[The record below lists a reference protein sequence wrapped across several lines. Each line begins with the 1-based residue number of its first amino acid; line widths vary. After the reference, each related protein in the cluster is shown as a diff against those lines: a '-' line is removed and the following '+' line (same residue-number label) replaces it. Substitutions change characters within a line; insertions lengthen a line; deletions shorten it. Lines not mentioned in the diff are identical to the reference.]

1 MAGFGTNDGPVEILQ
16 EDIPIGTINEEAI
29 LDEDN
34 AEVPFG
40 EAADEEPAIQFSE
53 EDLKEARERAELS
66 LLARIFWDEPRELR
80 LVENSFIQVWK
91 CGRVRVFDV
100 GFGLYQFIFPT
111 VSKREW
117 VLDNQPW
124 FFQRSIIH
132 FTANMSPS
140 EDLFHSLQFMSIW
153 VKIIGLPFSYITIA
167 VGRKL
172 LAKLGEVEKVGYY
185 DAGTPEGCYIKGRV
199 RMDLLGSFRGTA
211 PVIGHVMADC
221 PRTDLVFDENVRSD
235 WISGKADPNEKESQ
249 GPQLQ
254 PIPFVPSPHDRG
266 RGGLPPS
273 VAARL
278 SSKLQ
283 RQWARDRQ
291 TGGARGH
298 AGRWPGGPWPILA
311 LPGPGPTQNW
321 GAGRPTRG
329 PGPSGHRPPLIRPL
343 QILAPRHVDS
353 GRGSARAGSSQ
364 VQLDR
369 TQPRTVAQASS
380 ASYGLGSARQGGPA
394 AQLPARAPF
403 QTGSAQLRPSFSPQ
417 TSAVGPVGP
426 VRASSAP
433 LISIRPSAAGGA
445 RRSAPLI
452 QAHDTPQ
459 SKHQVGAAPGSSRR
473 STPSS
478 GSVKRKLLDAFDV
491 ADGPDLSHHI
501 GPAANDPE
509 EQCAGGGAA
518 AIGPVLARPPERVPI
533 SEPWSPFTPVAMFIN
548 HG

>member
-1 MAGFGTNDGPVEILQ
+1 M
-16 EDIPIGTINEEAI
+16 
-29 LDEDN
+29 
-34 AEVPFG
+34 
-40 EAADEEPAIQFSE
+40 
-53 EDLKEARERAELS
+53 
-66 LLARIFWDEPRELR
+66 
-80 LVENSFIQVWK
+80 VENSFIQVWK

-100 GFGLYQFIFPT
+100 GFGLYQFIFPS
-111 VSKREW
+111 VSKCEW

-132 FTANMSPS
+132 FTANMNPS
-140 EDLFHSLQFMSIW
+140 EDLFHSLQFMPIW

-185 DAGTPEGCYIKGRV
+185 DAGTPEGCYIKGKV

-211 PVIGHVMADC
+211 PVIGVNGIPFPAFFQYIGLPCICFLCGWLGHVMADC

-254 PIPFVPSPHDRG
+254 PIPFVPPPHARG

-278 SSKLQ
+278 SSNLQ

-298 AGRWPGGPWPILA
+298 AGRWPGGPRPILA

-321 GAGRPTRG
+321 GVGRPNRG

-343 QILAPRHVDS
+343 QILAPRNVGS
-353 GRGSARAGSSQ
+353 GRGSARAGPSQ

-369 TQPRTVAQASS
+369 AQPRAMTQASS
-380 ASYGLGSARQGGPA
+380 ASIGLGSARQGGSA
-394 AQLPARAPF
+394 AQPPARAPF
-403 QTGSAQLRPSFSPQ
+403 QSGSAQFRPSLSPQ

-433 LISIRPSAAGGA
+433 LIGIRRSAVGGA

-452 QAHDTPQ
+452 QAQCTPQ
-459 SKHQVGAAPGSSRR
+459 SKLQVGAAPGPTRR

-491 ADGPDLSHHI
+491 ADGPDLSQHI
-501 GPAANDPE
+501 GLDASVPE
-509 EQCAGGGAA
+509 EQCAGGGATA
-518 AIGPVLARPPERVPI
+518 FGLVLDNVGAEQGNGPIIDWTVSNSETNFDPDALFVSGSEEGEFSQSGDAEEPNKVEVANLDRPP
-533 SEPWSPFTPVAMFIN
+533 MDK
-548 HG
+548 